1 MKRTNNNNWIFTIS
15 IILTAI
21 VLAFLSFIPINIEYI
36 KPFVVYFDPTKLL
49 SNLPLWIFINSI
61 IALYSH
67 SEKTS
72 MLNTTLFNII
82 CFVSYC
88 LFSKILTHA
97 MPKEM
102 FLTWIVFTLIWAIFA
117 YLVWSANRKDTKGW
131 ILSTIL
137 LAILFS
143 TCFTYTETV
152 ARCGFFREGDR
163 RLSDRPD
170 QPEPTCAG
178 TRSVAFRALSRR
190 GEYYFRRCRGESGE
204 VGPFRPTDAGVGA
217 LRRVG
222 FGRSG
227 RPDAASDAGSERIAW
242 VVEGFIGQCAG
253 RFVGRDRDHRRR
265 GPALRRISLRRAV
278 RVRRFAGS
286 AHPVAEHLSRRE
298 TVP

>member
-1 MKRTNNNNWIFTIS
+1 MKRTNNNNWVFTIS

-82 CFVSYC
+82 CFASYC
-88 LFSKILTHA
+88 LFSKILAHA

-143 TCFTYTETV
+143 TCFTYTENTISSTTILNFLLYV
-152 ARCGFFREGDR
+152 FLVVILYKGTKETLIIVV
-163 RLSDRPD
+163 LSILLAMILNKF
-170 QPEPTCAG
+170 QIQIIFTKSACIYFN
-178 TRSVAFRALSRR
+178 SVL
-190 GEYYFRRCRGESGE
+190 
-204 VGPFRPTDAGVGA
+204 
-217 LRRVG
+217 L
-222 FGRSG
+222 
-227 RPDAASDAGSERIAW
+227 
-242 VVEGFIGQCAG
+242 
-253 RFVGRDRDHRRR
+253 
-265 GPALRRISLRRAV
+265 
-278 RVRRFAGS
+278 
-286 AHPVAEHLSRRE
+286 
-298 TVP
+298 

>member
-82 CFVSYC
+82 CFASYC

-143 TCFTYTETV
+143 TCTENTISSTTILNFLLYVFLVVILYKGTKETLIIVVLSILLAMILNKFQIQIIFTKSACIY
-152 ARCGFFREGDR
+152 FN
-163 RLSDRPD
+163 
-170 QPEPTCAG
+170 
-178 TRSVAFRALSRR
+178 SVL
-190 GEYYFRRCRGESGE
+190 
-204 VGPFRPTDAGVGA
+204 
-217 LRRVG
+217 L
-222 FGRSG
+222 
-227 RPDAASDAGSERIAW
+227 
-242 VVEGFIGQCAG
+242 
-253 RFVGRDRDHRRR
+253 
-265 GPALRRISLRRAV
+265 
-278 RVRRFAGS
+278 
-286 AHPVAEHLSRRE
+286 
-298 TVP
+298 

>member
-82 CFVSYC
+82 CFASYC
-88 LFSKILTHA
+88 LFSKILAHA

-143 TCFTYTETV
+143 TCFTYTENTISSTTILNFLLYV
-152 ARCGFFREGDR
+152 FLVVILYKGTKETLIIVV
-163 RLSDRPD
+163 LSILLAMILNKF
-170 QPEPTCAG
+170 QIQII
-178 TRSVAFRALSRR
+178 
-190 GEYYFRRCRGESGE
+190 
-204 VGPFRPTDAGVGA
+204 
-217 LRRVG
+217 
-222 FGRSG
+222 FGLTSNL
-227 RPDAASDAGSERIAW
+227 
-242 VVEGFIGQCAG
+242 VT
-253 RFVGRDRDHRRR
+253 
-265 GPALRRISLRRAV
+265 LL
-278 RVRRFAGS
+278 
-286 AHPVAEHLSRRE
+286 
-298 TVP
+298 

>member
-82 CFVSYC
+82 CFASYC
-88 LFSKILTHA
+88 LFSKILAHA

-143 TCFTYTETV
+143 TCFTYTENTISSTTILNFLLYV
-152 ARCGFFREGDR
+152 FLVVILYEGTKETLIIVV
-163 RLSDRPD
+163 LSILLAMILNKF
-170 QPEPTCAG
+170 QIQIIFTKSACIYFN
-178 TRSVAFRALSRR
+178 SVL
-190 GEYYFRRCRGESGE
+190 
-204 VGPFRPTDAGVGA
+204 
-217 LRRVG
+217 L
-222 FGRSG
+222 
-227 RPDAASDAGSERIAW
+227 
-242 VVEGFIGQCAG
+242 
-253 RFVGRDRDHRRR
+253 
-265 GPALRRISLRRAV
+265 
-278 RVRRFAGS
+278 
-286 AHPVAEHLSRRE
+286 
-298 TVP
+298 

>member
-21 VLAFLSFIPINIEYI
+21 VLAFLSFIPINMEYI

-67 SEKTS
+67 SEKTAT
-72 MLNTTLFNII
+72 LNTTLFNIV

-88 LFSKILTHA
+88 LFSIILTHA

-143 TCFTYTETV
+143 TCFTYTENTISSTTILNFLLYV
-152 ARCGFFREGDR
+152 FLVVILYKGTKETLIIVV
-163 RLSDRPD
+163 LSILLAMILNKF
-170 QPEPTCAG
+170 QIQIIFTKSACIYFN
-178 TRSVAFRALSRR
+178 SVL
-190 GEYYFRRCRGESGE
+190 
-204 VGPFRPTDAGVGA
+204 
-217 LRRVG
+217 L
-222 FGRSG
+222 
-227 RPDAASDAGSERIAW
+227 
-242 VVEGFIGQCAG
+242 
-253 RFVGRDRDHRRR
+253 
-265 GPALRRISLRRAV
+265 
-278 RVRRFAGS
+278 
-286 AHPVAEHLSRRE
+286 
-298 TVP
+298 

>member
-21 VLAFLSFIPINIEYI
+21 VLAFLSFIPINMEYI

-72 MLNTTLFNII
+72 MLNTTLFNIV

-88 LFSKILTHA
+88 LFSMILTHT

-102 FLTWIVFTLIWAIFA
+102 FLTWFVFTLIWAIFA

-143 TCFTYTETV
+143 TCFTYTENAISSTTILNFLLYV
-152 ARCGFFREGDR
+152 FLVVILYKGTKETLIIVV
-163 RLSDRPD
+163 LSIILAMILNKF
-170 QPEPTCAG
+170 QIQIIFTKSACIYFN
-178 TRSVAFRALSRR
+178 SVL
-190 GEYYFRRCRGESGE
+190 
-204 VGPFRPTDAGVGA
+204 
-217 LRRVG
+217 L
-222 FGRSG
+222 
-227 RPDAASDAGSERIAW
+227 
-242 VVEGFIGQCAG
+242 
-253 RFVGRDRDHRRR
+253 
-265 GPALRRISLRRAV
+265 
-278 RVRRFAGS
+278 
-286 AHPVAEHLSRRE
+286 
-298 TVP
+298 

>member
-21 VLAFLSFIPINIEYI
+21 VLAFLSFMPINIEYI

-82 CFVSYC
+82 CFASYC
-88 LFSKILTHA
+88 LFSKILAHA

-143 TCFTYTETV
+143 TCFTYTENTISSTTILNFLLYV
-152 ARCGFFREGDR
+152 FLVVILYKGTKETLIIVV
-163 RLSDRPD
+163 LSILLAMILNKF
-170 QPEPTCAG
+170 QIQIIFTKSACIYFN
-178 TRSVAFRALSRR
+178 SVL
-190 GEYYFRRCRGESGE
+190 
-204 VGPFRPTDAGVGA
+204 
-217 LRRVG
+217 L
-222 FGRSG
+222 
-227 RPDAASDAGSERIAW
+227 
-242 VVEGFIGQCAG
+242 
-253 RFVGRDRDHRRR
+253 
-265 GPALRRISLRRAV
+265 
-278 RVRRFAGS
+278 
-286 AHPVAEHLSRRE
+286 
-298 TVP
+298 

>member
-82 CFVSYC
+82 CFASYC
-88 LFSKILTHA
+88 LFSKILAHA

-143 TCFTYTETV
+143 TCFTYTENTISSTTILNFLLYV
-152 ARCGFFREGDR
+152 FLVVILYKGTKETLIIVV
-163 RLSDRPD
+163 LSILLAMILNKF
-170 QPEPTCAG
+170 QIQIIFTKSACIYFN
-178 TRSVAFRALSRR
+178 SVL
-190 GEYYFRRCRGESGE
+190 
-204 VGPFRPTDAGVGA
+204 
-217 LRRVG
+217 L
-222 FGRSG
+222 
-227 RPDAASDAGSERIAW
+227 
-242 VVEGFIGQCAG
+242 
-253 RFVGRDRDHRRR
+253 
-265 GPALRRISLRRAV
+265 
-278 RVRRFAGS
+278 
-286 AHPVAEHLSRRE
+286 
-298 TVP
+298 

>member
-1 MKRTNNNNWIFTIS
+1 MKRTNNNNWVFTIS

-82 CFVSYC
+82 CFASYC
-88 LFSKILTHA
+88 LFSKILAHA

-143 TCFTYTETV
+143 TCFTYTENTISSTTILNFLLYV
-152 ARCGFFREGDR
+152 FLVVILYKGTKETLIIVI
-163 RLSDRPD
+163 LSILLAMILNKF
-170 QPEPTCAG
+170 QIQIIFAKSACIYFN
-178 TRSVAFRALSRR
+178 SVL
-190 GEYYFRRCRGESGE
+190 
-204 VGPFRPTDAGVGA
+204 
-217 LRRVG
+217 L
-222 FGRSG
+222 
-227 RPDAASDAGSERIAW
+227 
-242 VVEGFIGQCAG
+242 
-253 RFVGRDRDHRRR
+253 
-265 GPALRRISLRRAV
+265 
-278 RVRRFAGS
+278 
-286 AHPVAEHLSRRE
+286 
-298 TVP
+298 

>member
-21 VLAFLSFIPINIEYI
+21 VLAFLSFIPINIEFI
-36 KPFVVYFDPTKLL
+36 KPFIVYFDPTKLL

-72 MLNTTLFNII
+72 MLNTTLFNIV

-88 LFSKILTHA
+88 LFSMILTHT

-102 FLTWIVFTLIWAIFA
+102 FLTWFVFTLIWAIFA

-143 TCFTYTETV
+143 TCFTYTENTISSMTILNFLLYV
-152 ARCGFFREGDR
+152 FLVVILYKGTKETLIIVI
-163 RLSDRPD
+163 LSIILALILSKIKI
-170 QPEPTCAG
+170 QIIFTKSACIYFN
-178 TRSVAFRALSRR
+178 SVL
-190 GEYYFRRCRGESGE
+190 
-204 VGPFRPTDAGVGA
+204 
-217 LRRVG
+217 L
-222 FGRSG
+222 
-227 RPDAASDAGSERIAW
+227 
-242 VVEGFIGQCAG
+242 
-253 RFVGRDRDHRRR
+253 
-265 GPALRRISLRRAV
+265 
-278 RVRRFAGS
+278 
-286 AHPVAEHLSRRE
+286 
-298 TVP
+298 

>member
-67 SEKTS
+67 SERTS
-72 MLNTTLFNII
+72 MLNTTLFNIV

-88 LFSKILTHA
+88 LFSMILTHT
-97 MPKEM
+97 MPKQM
-102 FLTWIVFTLIWAIFA
+102 FLTWFVFTLIWAIFA

-143 TCFTYTETV
+143 TCFTYTENAISSTTILNFLLYV
-152 ARCGFFREGDR
+152 FLVVILYKGTKETLIIVV
-163 RLSDRPD
+163 LSIILAMILNKF
-170 QPEPTCAG
+170 QIQIIFTKSACIYFN
-178 TRSVAFRALSRR
+178 SVL
-190 GEYYFRRCRGESGE
+190 
-204 VGPFRPTDAGVGA
+204 
-217 LRRVG
+217 L
-222 FGRSG
+222 
-227 RPDAASDAGSERIAW
+227 
-242 VVEGFIGQCAG
+242 
-253 RFVGRDRDHRRR
+253 
-265 GPALRRISLRRAV
+265 
-278 RVRRFAGS
+278 
-286 AHPVAEHLSRRE
+286 
-298 TVP
+298 

>member
-21 VLAFLSFIPINIEYI
+21 VLAFLSFIPINMEYI

-67 SEKTS
+67 SEKTAT
-72 MLNTTLFNII
+72 LNTTLFNIV

-88 LFSKILTHA
+88 LFSIILTHT

-143 TCFTYTETV
+143 TCFTYTENTISSTTILNFLLYV
-152 ARCGFFREGDR
+152 FLVVILYKGTKETLIIVV
-163 RLSDRPD
+163 LSILLAMILNKF
-170 QPEPTCAG
+170 QIQIIFTKSACIYFN
-178 TRSVAFRALSRR
+178 SVL
-190 GEYYFRRCRGESGE
+190 
-204 VGPFRPTDAGVGA
+204 
-217 LRRVG
+217 L
-222 FGRSG
+222 
-227 RPDAASDAGSERIAW
+227 
-242 VVEGFIGQCAG
+242 
-253 RFVGRDRDHRRR
+253 
-265 GPALRRISLRRAV
+265 
-278 RVRRFAGS
+278 
-286 AHPVAEHLSRRE
+286 
-298 TVP
+298 

>member
-21 VLAFLSFIPINIEYI
+21 VLAFLSFIPINMEYI

-88 LFSKILTHA
+88 LFSIILTHT

-117 YLVWSANRKDTKGW
+117 YLVWSANRQDTKGW

-143 TCFTYTETV
+143 TCFTYTENTISSTTILNFLLYV
-152 ARCGFFREGDR
+152 FLAVILYKGTKETLIIVV
-163 RLSDRPD
+163 LSILLAMILNKF
-170 QPEPTCAG
+170 QIQIIFTKSACIYFN
-178 TRSVAFRALSRR
+178 SVL
-190 GEYYFRRCRGESGE
+190 
-204 VGPFRPTDAGVGA
+204 
-217 LRRVG
+217 L
-222 FGRSG
+222 
-227 RPDAASDAGSERIAW
+227 
-242 VVEGFIGQCAG
+242 
-253 RFVGRDRDHRRR
+253 
-265 GPALRRISLRRAV
+265 
-278 RVRRFAGS
+278 
-286 AHPVAEHLSRRE
+286 
-298 TVP
+298 

>member
-82 CFVSYC
+82 CFASYC
-88 LFSKILTHA
+88 LYSKILAHA

-143 TCFTYTETV
+143 TCFTYTENTISSTTILNFLLYV
-152 ARCGFFREGDR
+152 FLVVILYKGTKETLIIVV
-163 RLSDRPD
+163 LSILLAMILNKF
-170 QPEPTCAG
+170 QIQIIFTKSACIYFN
-178 TRSVAFRALSRR
+178 SVL
-190 GEYYFRRCRGESGE
+190 
-204 VGPFRPTDAGVGA
+204 
-217 LRRVG
+217 L
-222 FGRSG
+222 
-227 RPDAASDAGSERIAW
+227 
-242 VVEGFIGQCAG
+242 
-253 RFVGRDRDHRRR
+253 
-265 GPALRRISLRRAV
+265 
-278 RVRRFAGS
+278 
-286 AHPVAEHLSRRE
+286 
-298 TVP
+298 